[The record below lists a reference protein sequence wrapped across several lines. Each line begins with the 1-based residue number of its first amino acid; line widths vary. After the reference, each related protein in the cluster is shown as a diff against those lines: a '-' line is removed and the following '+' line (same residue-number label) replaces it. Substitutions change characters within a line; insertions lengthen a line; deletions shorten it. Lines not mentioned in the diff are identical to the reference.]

1 MRGSI
6 IKRSKGSWTIIIN
19 LGRDPATAKRKQQ
32 WVTIRGSKKQAETRL
47 AELLNQMDTGG
58 FIKPTKETFGSFLQ
72 RYLDDY
78 ISTQIRATTLE
89 AYQQRGK
96 HLIDG
101 LGHIPVSEL
110 REEHLHK
117 YYREKSKT
125 LSPGTLIKHHNLL
138 RSALS
143 QGVIWR
149 TLTRNVAEAVKP
161 PKVSRKEMRAL
172 TGPEVHRMLE
182 ACEDTAWHSI
192 FHTLTWTGLRR
203 SELLGLRWKDVDLIL
218 ASLRVVQSVQR
229 LNPGEF
235 IVQEPKT
242 ASGRRTIALSPASC
256 LVLREHREKQE
267 ADATLLGRQL
277 AEDDLVFSHPDGSP
291 RDPSTLT
298 LAFRRLTRRVG
309 LDGVRLHDLRH
320 TMASLYLEQG
330 VNPKTVA
337 ERLGHASVTITLD
350 LYSHCLPGVQE
361 AAAVQFDT
369 AMVQAKSTS
378 AKVTLELVG

>member
-1 MRGSI
+1 MRGH
-6 IKRSKGSWTIIIN
+6 IKTRSKGSWTIILN
-19 LGRDPATAKRKQQ
+19 LGRDPATGKRKQQ
-32 WVTIRGSKKQAETRL
+32 WVTVRGTKKQAETRL

-110 REEHLHK
+110 REEHIHK

-229 LNPGEF
+229 LNTGEF

-369 AMVQAKSTS
+369 AMEQAKSTS
-378 AKVTLELVG
+378 AKVTPELVG